1 MKMNY
6 KKLMGVILAAVCCFS
21 PVSAF
26 AAETSVNITSGLDLE
41 SEEVECT
48 FDESRILYG
57 EAEPSA
63 EITFTISTMDR
74 HGDLEE
80 VFAETVVVG
89 SMGLFSV
96 TLPLEKGNNYIEM
109 MVEGEDE
116 AVEVVVKRV
125 SQTVKNRLQ
134 RMIALP
140 GMEAHLS

>member
-1 MKMNY
+1 MKMNH
-6 KKLMGVILAAVCCFS
+6 KKLMGMILAAVCCFS

-26 AAETSVNITSGLDLE
+26 AAEPSVNITSGLDLE

-80 VFAETVVVG
+80 VFAETVTVG

-140 GMEAHLS
+140 GMDASLN